1 MEAEVD
7 VNLLVNAF
15 VQKIAILHKDNA
27 FLEAKYQTLLKEYHD
42 LVEIKNELQQ
52 ELNGKNQWSPQVDK
66 NLLIIL

>member
-7 VNLLVNAF
+7 INLLVNTF

-27 FLEAKYQTLLKEYHD
+27 FLEAKYQTLLKEYND

-52 ELNGKNQWSPQVDK
+52 ELDGRNQ
-66 NLLIIL
+66 

>member
-52 ELNGKNQWSPQVDK
+52 ELNGKNQ
-66 NLLIIL
+66 